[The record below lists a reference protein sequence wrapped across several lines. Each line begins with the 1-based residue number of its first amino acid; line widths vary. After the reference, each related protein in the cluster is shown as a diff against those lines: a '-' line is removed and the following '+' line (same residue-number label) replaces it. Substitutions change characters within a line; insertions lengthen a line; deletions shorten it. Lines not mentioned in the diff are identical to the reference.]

1 MRRLAVAARRRS
13 VNTRRATAII
23 MRQRGQTCRDYR
35 RGWADLVHV
44 PSCACGL
51 STYGWT
57 TSDRRSITVV
67 TPTVSRAKARAR
79 SCSARDRTVPLTVTV
94 DPFVD

>member
-35 RGWADLVHV
+35 RGWADLV
-44 PSCACGL
+44 L
-51 STYGWT
+51 
-57 TSDRRSITVV
+57 RTVV
-67 TPTVSRAKARAR
+67 RLGSQYLRFDEQRQAIDHRGDAYRLARQGEGSIVFGARAYGPADGHGR
-79 SCSARDRTVPLTVTV
+79 SVR
-94 DPFVD
+94 